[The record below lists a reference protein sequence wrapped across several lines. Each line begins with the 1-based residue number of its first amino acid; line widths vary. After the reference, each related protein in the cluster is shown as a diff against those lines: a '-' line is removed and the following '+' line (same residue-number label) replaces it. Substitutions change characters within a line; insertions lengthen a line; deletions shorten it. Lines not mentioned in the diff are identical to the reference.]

1 VSQFVFSNFEVSER
15 RLSLFCFFLSL
26 DFPIPGF
33 WHADKVPPRQS
44 RALHSIKNTTM
55 LGSFFNT
62 PPAKNDGNENSTP
75 EQARAIEALTDQFTD
90 ELEAEKARVLQLR
103 GLLDD
108 KVSESLGIQ
117 LALQKEQKEHK
128 SNIETYRQGNIKLR
142 ETIKRMESDFAKI
155 QQRIRGL
162 LDEPLDVVVRII
174 DEIANDIDVALA
186 QNGGDCSRLL
196 LGDSELVNT
205 KEESSDA
212 LPSSQK
218 SGWNHTESREL
229 ERIMHEDYND
239 HFTDWRIGYFAKNDI
254 LKRARDSIAKHCGNE
269 RSIKSVRHK
278 WDFIRKTELIPDK
291 SSWIHEEYANEPW
304 K

>member
-1 VSQFVFSNFEVSER
+1 
-15 RLSLFCFFLSL
+15 
-26 DFPIPGF
+26 
-33 WHADKVPPRQS
+33 
-44 RALHSIKNTTM
+44 M

-108 KVSESLGIQ
+108 KVSESLEIQ
-117 LALQKEQKEHK
+117 LALQKEQQEHK

-142 ETIKRMESDFAKI
+142 ETIKCMESDFAKI

-162 LDEPLDVVVRII
+162 LDKPLDVVVRII
-174 DEIANDIDVALA
+174 DEIASDIDVALA
-186 QNGGDCSRLL
+186 QNGDCSRLL
-196 LGDSELVNT
+196 LMDSELVSI
-205 KEESSDA
+205 KEESSDGR
-212 LPSSQK
+212 PSSKK
-218 SGWNHTESREL
+218 SPPWSHAESMQL
-229 ERIMHEDYND
+229 ERIMREDYND
-239 HFTDWRIGYFAKNDI
+239 HFTDWRIGYCAKDDI

-269 RSIKSVRHK
+269 RSKKSVRHK

>member
-1 VSQFVFSNFEVSER
+1 MRIKS
-15 RLSLFCFFLSL
+15 
-26 DFPIPGF
+26 
-33 WHADKVPPRQS
+33 PPRQS

-174 DEIANDIDVALA
+174 DEIANDIDVALT

-196 LGDSELVNT
+196 LGDSELVSI
-205 KEESSDA
+205 KEESSDG

-218 SGWNHTESREL
+218 YGWNHTESKEL
-229 ERIMHEDYND
+229 ERIMRDDYYE
-239 HFTDWRIGYFAKNDI
+239 HFTEWRDACKDKIME
-254 LKRARDSIAKHCGNE
+254 RAVEAIAKKRCGNE
-269 RSIKSVRHK
+269 RSNDRTIERSVRQK
-278 WDFIRKTELIPDK
+278 WARIMKMELIPDK
-291 SSWIHEEYANEPW
+291 SSWIHEPHATKPW
-304 K
+304 KSKY

>member
-1 VSQFVFSNFEVSER
+1 
-15 RLSLFCFFLSL
+15 
-26 DFPIPGF
+26 
-33 WHADKVPPRQS
+33 
-44 RALHSIKNTTM
+44 M

-90 ELEAEKARVLQLR
+90 ELEAEKARVLQLQ

-108 KVSESLGIQ
+108 KVSESLDIQ
-117 LALQKEQKEHK
+117 CALKKEQEVHK

-142 ETIKRMESDFAKI
+142 ETIKRMESDFTKI

-162 LDEPLDVVVRII
+162 CGEPLDVVVRII
-174 DEIANDIDVALA
+174 DEITKDIDVALA

-196 LGDSELVNT
+196 LGDNELVSI
-205 KEESSDA
+205 KEESSDGF
-212 LPSSQK
+212 PSSQK
-218 SGWNHTESREL
+218 SGPWSHTESMEL
-229 ERIMHEDYND
+229 ERIMREDYND
-239 HFTDWRIGYFAKNDI
+239 HFTDWRIGYCAKNDI

-269 RSIKSVRHK
+269 RSIKSVRAK
-278 WDFIRKTELIPDK
+278 WNFIMKTELLTDE
-291 SSWIHEEYANEPW
+291 SSWIHKKYATWPW

>member
-1 VSQFVFSNFEVSER
+1 MDRGRKGPTVTIRNLEGLFRPTSIAVAGPSRLPGGALKLLLDRLAQSGFTGP
-15 RLSLFCFFLSL
+15 LSLVGGSESDL
-26 DFPIPGF
+26 
-33 WHADKVPPRQS
+33 AD
-44 RALHSIKNTTM
+44 M
-55 LGSFFNT
+55 
-62 PPAKNDGNENSTP
+62 P
-75 EQARAIEALTDQFTD
+75 ERFSHARAIEALTDQFTD